1 MISDLRAVLDVFE
14 SNSELIR
21 IKEEVEPNY
30 QITAFC
36 RLVSDANGPA
46 LLFERIKGHTMP
58 LAVNLFG
65 TRRRIA
71 LALETTE
78 QKMTERNLECLKKP
92 LPPENGRGGSQRLGG
107 HERGGYRSIQLAAFD
122 LERGETADPS

>member
-1 MISDLRAVLDVFE
+1 MIPDLRAVLDVFE

-58 LAVNLFG
+58 LAVNLLG
-65 TRRRIA
+65 HGGASRWRSRP
-71 LALETTE
+71 
-78 QKMTERNLECLKKP
+78 RNRK
-92 LPPENGRGGSQRLGG
+92 
-107 HERGGYRSIQLAAFD
+107 
-122 LERGETADPS
+122 